1 MRLQTIIS
9 ILLIEFR
16 GPYLIYLDLS
26 SSSIP
31 TPPPGAAAIGPGVA
45 MPVLAPS
52 VACGALPSAGISSLL
67 PLRKPG
73 IDGIDGM
80 EGIAG
85 IAGIDGMEGIDG
97 IAGIEG
103 MEALPSHPLALP
115 NQPLFSCTK
124 KKTQKNSTR
133 IFKVTILFH
142 EVRTCCYR

>member
-1 MRLQTIIS
+1 M
-9 ILLIEFR
+9 
-16 GPYLIYLDLS
+16 G
-26 SSSIP
+26 
-31 TPPPGAAAIGPGVA
+31 PGAAA
-45 MPVLAPS
+45 PVVAPS
-52 VACGALPSAGISSLL
+52 AASGTLPSAGISSLL

-115 NQPLFSCTK
+115 NQPLFT
-124 KKTQKNSTR
+124 
-133 IFKVTILFH
+133 
-142 EVRTCCYR
+142 YRK